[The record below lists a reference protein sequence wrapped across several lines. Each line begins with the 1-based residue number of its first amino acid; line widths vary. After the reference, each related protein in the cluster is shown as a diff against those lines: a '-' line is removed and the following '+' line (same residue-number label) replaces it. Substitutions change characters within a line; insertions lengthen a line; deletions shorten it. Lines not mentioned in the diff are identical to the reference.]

1 MKKLFAII
9 LSIICLA
16 AFVGCSGNSNGS
28 SSALSGTESGS
39 VSSEAPNFAKDP
51 LTGEYTL
58 DFSAENKRP
67 VAVMINNIKVSLPQK
82 GLSEA
87 GIIYEADA
95 EAGITRILA
104 VFSDVNKIPTLGSL
118 RSARKYYLSLAN
130 SHNAIFCHFGGE
142 GDALNYIKE
151 NNLNTLN
158 FLALSSTR
166 DPENNPNSTTYRD
179 PERVGKIPYE
189 HTAFTSGHRLKRA
202 IEYKKVKTDAVIND
216 AYKFG
221 DNSKVMANGNSA
233 DKIKFGFSSYNS
245 NVVFDYNE
253 ITGKYEKEHF
263 NQKHIDANTGEPL
276 CFENVIILN
285 AKFSLMY
292 PGTKYK
298 YQNVDLSSGT
308 GYYANGGKIIP
319 ISWSKG
325 GMNNEMK
332 YTTTDGKE
340 LIVSPGKTYVGII
353 DIDRSVTYEASQAI
367 SSATK

>member
-1 MKKLFAII
+1 MKKLLAVI
-9 LSIICLA
+9 LSVILLVS
-16 AFVGCSGNSNGS
+16 FVSCSGKPQGS
-28 SSALSGTESGS
+28 SSALAGTESDA
-39 VSSEAPNFAKDP
+39 VSSEAPKFAKDP

-82 GLSEA
+82 GLAEA

-118 RSARKYYLSLAN
+118 RSARKYYLSLAS
-130 SHNAIFCHFGGE
+130 SHNAIFAHFGGE
-142 GDALNYIKE
+142 GDALNYIKQ

-166 DPENNPNSTTYRD
+166 DPKNNPNSTSYRD
-179 PERVGKIPYE
+179 PERIGKVPYE
-189 HTAFTSGHRLKRA
+189 HTAFTSGHRLQRA
-202 IEYKKVKTDAVIND
+202 IEYKKIKTDANIND

-221 DNSKVMANGNSA
+221 DNSKVMAMGNAA

-245 NVVFDYNE
+245 NVVFDYNAT
-253 ITGKYEKEHF
+253 TGKYEKSQF
-263 NQKHIDANTGEPL
+263 NQNHIDANTGETL
-276 CFENVIILN
+276 AFENVIILN

-298 YQNVDLSSGT
+298 YQNVDLTSGS
-308 GYYANGGKIIP
+308 GYYANNGKIIP

-325 GMNNEMK
+325 GMNDEMK

-353 DIDRSVTYEASQAI
+353 DIDRDVTYSAAQTV
-367 SSATK
+367 SSTTK